1 MPANLPRSFCWAVL
15 PSPGGQRQALSGH
28 TGTLLSPLPFPH
40 HGQPLQP
47 LPGFRWCLPQRE
59 PSRTAQYL
67 NALSLLG
74 IIPLGCAH
82 TATQQRWQLKAQQ
95 GSGPEAQQ
103 LPRLAVPGIG
113 SLPAAEAAN
122 EPLLPL
128 GNGSFSTGFP
138 FIPGER
144 KWDSLIRC
152 SCSPMGRCHVQ
163 EAMLIEVM
171 DKGSGS
177 HPRFR
182 AGPAPSLLQ
191 RAPTPDLPQDLE
203 VAGGS

>member
-103 LPRLAVPGIG
+103 LPPGTLPGVG
-113 SLPAAEAAN
+113 SLSAAEAAN
-122 EPLLPL
+122 EPLLLP
-128 GNGSFSTGFP
+128 GNGSLGTGF
-138 FIPGER
+138 FRFFTGER
-144 KWDSLIRC
+144 KRDSCIRWI
-152 SCSPMGRCHVQ
+152 CSPLWRCHLQ
-163 EAMLIEVM
+163 EAMLVR
-171 DKGSGS
+171 DT
-177 HPRFR
+177 
-182 AGPAPSLLQ
+182 A
-191 RAPTPDLPQDLE
+191 
-203 VAGGS
+203 